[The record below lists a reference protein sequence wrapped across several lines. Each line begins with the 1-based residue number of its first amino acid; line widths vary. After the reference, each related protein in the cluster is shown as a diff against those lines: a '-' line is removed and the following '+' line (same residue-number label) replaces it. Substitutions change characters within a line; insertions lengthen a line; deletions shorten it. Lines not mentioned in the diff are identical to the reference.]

1 MRYRGARAELRWC
14 WAINGIFSKPEHLRA
29 KVARPV
35 LEAAKTQLSETGGNC
50 WLGATDTSSQVRA
63 R

>member
-1 MRYRGARAELRWC
+1 MVL
-14 WAINGIFSKPEHLRA
+14 AINGIFSKPEHLRA
-29 KVARPV
+29 EVARPV